1 MNKYRCMNC
10 GGYATF
16 HKEYGR
22 WWLAEDCDCGEFQE
36 ADERLAVPE
45 LEEDYGDPAD
55 FWKEVSDYEA

>member
-1 MNKYRCMNC
+1 MNKYKCGNC

-36 ADERLAVPE
+36 ADECLSVPE
-45 LEEDYGDPAD
+45 LE
-55 FWKEVSDYEA
+55 SDIPER